1 MMGSLK
7 KSSEEKEKL
16 MQQIK
21 NGELPTIDKS
31 SSQDSLS
38 QTSESPESV
47 EERSAVCE
55 DETRSPGGDRTYF
68 STYHDV
74 VTFVV
79 FLHHNTFPVMYFVIF
94 NSCQPILLLNFT
106 VFNQNCSF

>member
-1 MMGSLK
+1 MDIDFSKKENREGYLQEKLDDLLDGINSSYGQSLLDELMSRLEITIQDFNKEVDDLMGSLK

-38 QTSESPESV
+38 QTSESPEELS
-47 EERSAVCE
+47 EWEKRLE
-55 DETRSPGGDRTYF
+55 GI
-68 STYHDV
+68 
-74 VTFVV
+74 
-79 FLHHNTFPVMYFVIF
+79 N
-94 NSCQPILLLNFT
+94 
-106 VFNQNCSF
+106 